1 MGTTK
6 REPSLMILGGEK
18 RQRAPGQ
25 GRRRVYDDVVSV
37 RHEFR
42 STPAQAEDL
51 RSVAAEEGRPLAT
64 IIRDAVNEYV
74 SDYRERRI
82 FVKPSTY
89 QPE

>member
-1 MGTTK
+1 MPAAKK
-6 REPSLMILGGEK
+6 REPSLMILGER

-51 RSVAAEEGRPLAT
+51 RSMAVEEGRPLAT

-82 FVKPSTY
+82 FVKPNTY